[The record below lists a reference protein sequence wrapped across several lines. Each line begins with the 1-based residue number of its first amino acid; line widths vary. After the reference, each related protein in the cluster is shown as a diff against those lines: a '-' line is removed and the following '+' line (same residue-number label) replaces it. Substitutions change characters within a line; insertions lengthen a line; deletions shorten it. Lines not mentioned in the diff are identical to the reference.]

1 MARALY
7 KQSKIILADE
17 PTGNLDSTNGLEVM
31 TLLQQLNKQGT
42 TIIMVTHSERDAGY
56 ANRVIYLLD
65 GRIISK

>member
-1 MARALY
+1 
-7 KQSKIILADE
+7 
-17 PTGNLDSTNGLEVM
+17 M